1 MKVEHEFTELR
12 LSEAQRAA
20 FLERVRAAVGPEDY
34 GLIQGMTQA
43 LPRLIELI
51 EQTPSITK
59 LRRLVFGP
67 KTEKTRQL
75 FPSAPSASSARSKS
89 KGKGHGRTKARD

>member
-1 MKVEHEFTELR
+1 
-12 LSEAQRAA
+12 
-20 FLERVRAAVGPEDY
+20 
-34 GLIQGMTQA
+34 MTQA

-51 EQTPSITK
+51 EQTPSMPK

-75 FPSAPSASSARSKS
+75 FLPPGFGQHQLDSSTSAGSTQPDCTPNDPKPKA
-89 KGKGHGRTKARD
+89 KGAWPN